1 MPKVSGKMKFLT
13 KGFIISF
20 LFLILSASLIILLI
34 LNHVFL
40 SIPWINDFYE
50 LIRPWLLIFFYDY
63 NLFIYA
69 AIFICYS
76 VLLVLYVFG
85 YNLAK
90 VKHMTGS
97 IIFVFSLLG
106 FVLVTFIAS
115 QYSYIS
121 ILFNQDITLNTRLM
135 LLLLFLPMNFALS
148 LFLFLVNTD
157 FLIFLKDLLKSRKIW
172 KRRRPE
178 FEIEVK
184 GKITNINIHTKEHIF
199 TPVPMLIIAKYL
211 QSKGFSVS
219 WFVRGAFNHL
229 ISIIITYLTG
239 WPRARN
245 ILFRFTGMKIG
256 KNCHI
261 SQKAIPDPLLPE
273 LIEFEEGSGCGIGV
287 KLLTHNAMNIQHGSF
302 SFGPIKVGKNARI
315 GAYSV
320 VLPGVTIGEGSIIG
334 ANSLISEDIPPYS
347 IAFGSPAKVIREL
360 TDDEKKMV
368 NKEYG
373 DTIG

>member
-20 LFLILSASLIILLI
+20 LFLILSAVLIILLI
-34 LNHVFL
+34 LNRVFL

-50 LIRPWLLIFFYDY
+50 LIRPWLLMFFYDY

-69 AIFICYS
+69 TIFMCYS
-76 VLLVLYVFG
+76 FLLVLYVFG

-97 IIFVFSLLG
+97 IIYVFSLLG

-121 ILFNQDITLNTRLM
+121 ILFNQEFSLNTRLM

-157 FLIFLKDLLKSRKIW
+157 FLLFFKDLLKSRKIW
-172 KRRRPE
+172 RRKRPE

-184 GKITNINIHTKEHIF
+184 GKITNINIHTDEHIF

-229 ISIIITYLTG
+229 ISILITYLTG

-245 ILFRFTGMKIG
+245 VLFRFTGMKIG

-320 VLPGVTIGEGSIIG
+320 ILPGVTIGEGSIIG
-334 ANSLISEDIPPYS
+334 AHSLVSEDIPPYS

-360 TDDEKKMV
+360 TDDEKRMV
-368 NKEYG
+368 DKEYG

>member
-20 LFLILSASLIILLI
+20 LFLILSAALIILLI

-40 SIPWINDFYE
+40 SIPWISDLYD
-50 LIRPWLLIFFYDY
+50 LIRPWLLMFFYDY

-69 AIFICYS
+69 AIFMLYS
-76 VLLVLYVFG
+76 FLLVLYVFG

-97 IIFVFSLLG
+97 IIYVFSLLG
-106 FVLVTFIAS
+106 FVLVTFIAT
-115 QYSYIS
+115 QYAYVSV
-121 ILFNQDITLNTRLM
+121 LFNQDITLNTRLM

-148 LFLFLVNTD
+148 LFLFLVSMD
-157 FLIFLKDLLKSRKIW
+157 FFVFFKDLVKARKIW
-172 KRRRPE
+172 KWRRPE

-184 GKITNINIHTKEHIF
+184 GKITNINIKTDEHIF

-229 ISIIITYLTG
+229 ISLIITYLTG

-245 ILFRFTGMKIG
+245 VLFRFTGMKIG

-302 SFGPIKVGKNARI
+302 SFGPIKVCKNARI

-320 VLPGVTIGEGSIIG
+320 VLPGVTIGQGSIIG
-334 ANSLISEDIPPYS
+334 ANSLVSEDIPPYS

-360 TDDEKKMV
+360 TDEEKSMV
-368 NKEYG
+368 NKEY
-373 DTIG
+373 

>member
-1 MPKVSGKMKFLT
+1 MSKASGKMRFWT

-20 LFLILSASLIILLI
+20 LFLILSAGLIILLI
-34 LNHVFL
+34 INHIFL
-40 SIPWINDFYE
+40 PIPWIDQFYE
-50 LIRPWLLIFFYDY
+50 FLRPWLLLIFY
-63 NLFIYA
+63 NYTLFVYA
-69 AIFICYS
+69 GIFICYS
-76 VLLVLYVFG
+76 FFLVLYVFG

-97 IIFVFSLLG
+97 IIYVFSLLG
-106 FVLVTFIAS
+106 FVLVTFIAVH
-115 QYSYIS
+115 YTYAS
-121 ILFNQDITLNTRLM
+121 ILFNQDLTLNVRLM
-135 LLLLFLPMNFALS
+135 ILLVLLPMNFALS

-157 FLIFLKDLLKSRKIW
+157 FLVFFKDLLKARKIW
-172 KRRRPE
+172 KHKRPE
-178 FEIEVK
+178 FKIEVK
-184 GKITNINIHTKEHIF
+184 DKITNINIKTDEHIF
-199 TPVPMLIIAKYL
+199 TPVPMLIIAEYL

-229 ISIIITYLTG
+229 ISLIITYLTG

-245 ILFRFTGMKIG
+245 VLFRFTGMKIG

-287 KLLTHNAMNIQHGSF
+287 KLLTHNAMNIQHGTF
-302 SFGPIKVGKNARI
+302 SFGQIKVGKNARI

-320 VLPGVTIGEGSIIG
+320 ILPGVSIGEGSIIG
-334 ANSLISEDIPPYS
+334 ANSLVSEDIPPFS

-360 TDDEKKMV
+360 TDDEKDMV
-368 NKEYG
+368 NKEY
-373 DTIG
+373 